1 MSSSIDDS
9 CKAVCKAMGL
19 ISKQMRIL
27 NKCFSSDLDFLKEYE
42 FEINQ
47 TLLKTLYSVQE
58 IQNDLMKIG
67 TKILSSISG
76 DEKNSRK
83 ENSTDYIT
91 ISIKEYEYLKAVNY
105 EYINQNKD
113 TSDTYSLFSRE
124 YIKRDNLLQNARTE
138 EGNRGKP

>member
-91 ISIKEYEYLKAVNY
+91 ISIK
-105 EYINQNKD
+105 
-113 TSDTYSLFSRE
+113 
-124 YIKRDNLLQNARTE
+124 
-138 EGNRGKP
+138 

>member
-19 ISKQMRIL
+19 ISKQMSIL